1 MADKPTYEELEQRVR
16 ELEKSES
23 ERKHAEEALL
33 FERAQLLRIFDS
45 IDEGIYVTDTDTYE
59 ILYVNRVPKDAFQK
73 ELIGGVCYREFQGF
87 NSPCEFCTNDIILKS
102 RKSGGSD
109 YH

>member
-33 FERAQLLRIFDS
+33 YA
-45 IDEGIYVTDTDTYE
+45 
-59 ILYVNRVPKDAFQK
+59 
-73 ELIGGVCYREFQGF
+73 
-87 NSPCEFCTNDIILKS
+87 
-102 RKSGGSD
+102 
-109 YH
+109 